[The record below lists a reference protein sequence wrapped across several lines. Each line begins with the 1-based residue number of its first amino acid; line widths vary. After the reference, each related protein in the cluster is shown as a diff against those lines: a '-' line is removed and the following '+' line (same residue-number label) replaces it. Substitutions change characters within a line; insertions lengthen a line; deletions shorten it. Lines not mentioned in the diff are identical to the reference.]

1 MTLVTENLQHCQ
13 DRLKAWTKQSFGN
26 ITWQLIEVRKKLK
39 EVEMVAVKR
48 GSMNRF
54 LSLKTELRNLLTQE
68 EKLW

>member
-1 MTLVTENLQHCQ
+1 MTLVTENLQHFQ

-39 EVEMVAVKR
+39 EAEMVAVKR
-48 GSMNRF
+48 GFMNRF

>member
-1 MTLVTENLQHCQ
+1 MTLVTENLQHFQ

-39 EVEMVAVKR
+39 EAEMVAVKR